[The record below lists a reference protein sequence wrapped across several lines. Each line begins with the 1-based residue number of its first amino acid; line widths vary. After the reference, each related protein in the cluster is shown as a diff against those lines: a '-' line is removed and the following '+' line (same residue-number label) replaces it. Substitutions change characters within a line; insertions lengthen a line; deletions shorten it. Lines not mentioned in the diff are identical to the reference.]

1 MDIRVLR
8 YFIAI
13 AQEENISRAA
23 RLLHISQPALSRQI
37 ADLETKL
44 GTKLF
49 IRGKRQMQLTKDGY
63 YLLERAREI
72 VKLVD
77 KTTYNLQKE
86 DVVSGTLDI
95 GAGESLA
102 IACIMKTV
110 HQLMY
115 KYPEIQVNLNSGDS
129 INIESALD
137 SGILEFG
144 VIMGHHQLENYHT
157 LELPEK
163 NRWGVLMRED
173 EQLATK
179 KTISPTDLIGRP
191 LLISRQ
197 LQRHQDFKNWSQGL
211 FDQFNFVGSYNL
223 IFNAALLVK
232 TGACIALTYEDLIEP
247 TADNELIFRP
257 LNPELNDPNTLI
269 WSKNRTLPDV
279 DQLFLDTLRKNIQ

>member
-23 RLLHISQPALSRQI
+23 RLLHVSQPALSRQI
-37 ADLETKL
+37 ADLENKL

-72 VKLVD
+72 IKLVD

-163 NRWGVLMRED
+163 NRWGILMRED

-179 KTISPTDLIGRP
+179 KTISSADLIGRP

-197 LQRHQDFKNWSQGL
+197 LQHHQDFKNWSQGL

-232 TGACIALTYEDLIEP
+232 TGACIALTYENLIDP
-247 TADNELIFRP
+247 TADNGLIFRP

-269 WSKNRTLPDV
+269 WSKNRTLPEV
-279 DQLFLDTLRKNIQ
+279 DQLFLDTLRKNIR